1 MCHAAGA
8 RHGVVR
14 VAWMPAITTVT
25 PTDTGSWQWW
35 YAGGA
40 VLKSLAITLKEIGR
54 RRMRQARTSERGT
67 IGHKPAPRRAG
78 SLEHSQWQ
86 APEGTE

>member
-1 MCHAAGA
+1 MS
-8 RHGVVR
+8 
-14 VAWMPAITTVT
+14 AITTVT
-25 PTDTGSWQWW
+25 PIDTRSWQWW
-35 YAGGA
+35 YACGA

-54 RRMRQARTSERGT
+54 RHMRQARTSERGT

>member
-1 MCHAAGA
+1 
-8 RHGVVR
+8 
-14 VAWMPAITTVT
+14 MPAISTVT
-25 PTDTGSWQWW
+25 PTDIGSWQWW

-40 VLKSLAITLKEIGR
+40 VLTILAIALQEIGR
-54 RRMRQARTSERGT
+54 RRFRDAAGRERGT